1 LELLAASRWGAQ
13 DGWAAWKTDI
23 FRERKSRLA
32 GWTFLSREKNQK
44 DTLLSIRQA
53 QSNASSAAD
62 LTAPPSKRRRQHP
75 LPVRHSTFV
84 IPQFHTM
91 PSPVLEV
98 TDLTF
103 RRGRPILKGIS
114 WRVDPGQHWCILG
127 PNGCGKTSLIN
138 LITGYDSATGG
149 TLRIGDSV
157 FGDDDWRE
165 VRRRVGLVT
174 NTLTTY
180 LESSEPVLD
189 VIASGREAK
198 LNLIELPPP
207 AVLREAARL
216 LIKSAAPT
224 SVEALWGPLSQGE
237 KQKVLICRALMAKFE
252 VLILDEPCAGLDP
265 VAREHL
271 PPVDAVLA
279 AKPQVP
285 FPRDGHP
292 PRRRN
297 PSRHHPLPLAQRRP
311 VHASGPKHDLL
322 TSANLSHIYGSP
334 VKLSRHGE
342 RYALRLA

>member
-1 LELLAASRWGAQ
+1 
-13 DGWAAWKTDI
+13 
-23 FRERKSRLA
+23 
-32 GWTFLSREKNQK
+32 
-44 DTLLSIRQA
+44 
-53 QSNASSAAD
+53 
-62 LTAPPSKRRRQHP
+62 
-75 LPVRHSTFV
+75 
-84 IPQFHTM
+84 M
-91 PSPVLEV
+91 PFPVLEV

-127 PNGCGKTSLIN
+127 PNGCGKTTLIN

-198 LNLIELPPP
+198 LNLIELPTP

-216 LIKSAAPT
+216 LTRVGCAYLR
-224 SVEALWGPLSQGE
+224 EAFWGPLSQGE
-237 KQKVLICRALMAKFE
+237 KQKVLICRALMAKFD

-265 VAREHL
+265 VAREHYL
-271 PPVDAVLA
+271 QWMQWLA
-279 AKPQVP
+279 AKPKSPSLVMVTHHVEEILP
-285 FPRDGHP
+285 AITHCLLLKDG
-292 PRRRN
+292 
-297 PSRHHPLPLAQRRP
+297 Q

-322 TSANLSHIYGSP
+322 TSANLSHLYGSP
-334 VKLSRHGE
+334 VKLTRHGE
-342 RYALRLA
+342 RYALRLQE